1 MPPMQTDWD
10 KLPDHVRHSPHVV
23 DLRLTTLEKQGVHI
37 LETHARTHINLGSM
51 LSHPVKTPVGNLPLG
66 IAAAGRPISI
76 GDSQNCYRRSSG
88 SLGLFNL
95 GSGGADVWC
104 WPCVPCRKSINATA
118 SDYDAGLATDVSGS
132 ASIAVGQ
139 SFFFTLKT

>member
-66 IAAAGRPISI
+66 IAAAGAAYLYWRQPELL
-76 GDSQNCYRRSSG
+76 SQIIRV
-88 SLGLFNL
+88 
-95 GSGGADVWC
+95 A
-104 WPCVPCRKSINATA
+104 WP
-118 SDYDAGLATDVSGS
+118 
-132 ASIAVGQ
+132 
-139 SFFFTLKT
+139 F